1 VAITVATLLLVAA
14 GVLLAWARYIR
25 DEVPQTAPA
34 GSILTQ
40 AARNDLYQDSVNEG
54 VFMRP
59 GIHLTRSLV
68 FADSA
73 GVDGAATGLG
83 RLVAGTSGRWRKVQN
98 GYARS
103 YALTMLVGVVLLVGA
118 VWVMQ

>member
-1 VAITVATLLLVAA
+1 VAA
-14 GVLLAWARYIR
+14 GVVLAWARYIR

-83 RLVAGTSGRWRKVQN
+83 RLVAGTSGRWRKIQN